1 MCTNILAHGEIQLH
15 VCGIFAATELFWRKI
30 AILVSIELCL
40 HRIAWQLAKQVG
52 GAVTLTRARYEYP
65 QVHMFVLLV
74 GLVLCILCKRA
85 PNMKDSEHLNQSK
98 VTPSENQG
106 STPNTED
113 DTINN
118 PLYAKHE
125 DEYTYPT

>member
-65 QVHMFVLLV
+65 QVHMFHELLN
-74 GLVLCILCKRA
+74 GRRA
-85 PNMKDSEHLNQSK
+85 LSR
-98 VTPSENQG
+98 
-106 STPNTED
+106 
-113 DTINN
+113 
-118 PLYAKHE
+118 PLPTGMQMARLFGRVDFISGGRKHKNCWGAE
-125 DEYTYPT
+125 VHSH